1 MSVDAN
7 PGGVPAATNVSEPPS
22 PEAPEG
28 DWTDWANLMPSVAAL
43 GLECTAMDE
52 ERAEF
57 VLDSRFFP
65 LNANGAVNGGLLVS
79 AADQVMG
86 VMAVRGARSH
96 AYAFTISMAAQFHRS
111 AMPPILVRAEFVPG
125 GKRVAFVNV
134 EMEGAD
140 GVRCASAQGALRMS
154 AGERVEPAAPEG

>member
-7 PGGVPAATNVSEPPS
+7 PGDAPAAMNVSEPPR
-22 PEAPEG
+22 PEASDE
-28 DWTDWANLMPSVAAL
+28 DWMDWANRMPSVVAL
-43 GLECTAMDE
+43 GLECSAMDE

-65 LNANGAVNGGLLVS
+65 LNANGAVNGGLLAS

-96 AYAFTISMAAQFHRS
+96 AYAFTISMATQFHRS
-111 AMPPILVRAEFVPG
+111 AMPPVLVRAEFVPG
-125 GKRVAFVNV
+125 GRRVAFVNV

-140 GVRCASAQGALRMS
+140 GVRCASTQGALRMS
-154 AGERVEPAAPEG
+154 AG